1 MLQVP
6 VLIEGMRLRLRRST
20 PADAATTFAIAC
32 DPEVMRYLEWPA
44 PQCLAD
50 TQDFLDGCA
59 ARWHGGAE
67 HHWMIELKAMDLA
80 LGCIGCR
87 ISGHAADF
95 GYFLARAHWGQGYA
109 TEAAGLL
116 VGWLRRQGGI
126 VRISATTDADNQ
138 ASASVLRKLG
148 LQQEGVLR
156 KATVRPNIGLNNGAN
171 NGPKVG
177 PNLSAAPRDTALFAS
192 VQSDGTSA

>member
-6 VLIEGMRLRLRRST
+6 VLIEGVRLRLRRST
-20 PADAATTFAIAC
+20 PADAATTFVIAC

-50 TQDFLDGCA
+50 TQEFFDGCA
-59 ARWHGGAE
+59 ARWQSGAE
-67 HHWMIELKAMDLA
+67 YHWMIELKASEQA

-87 ISGHAADF
+87 IKGHAADF
-95 GYFLARAHWGQGYA
+95 GYFLGRKHWGQGYA
-109 TEAAGLL
+109 TEAAQLL
-116 VGWLRRQGGI
+116 VGWLQRQGSV
-126 VRISATTDADNQ
+126 VRISATTDAANQ

-156 KATVRPNIGLNNGAN
+156 KATVRPNIGPNINL
-171 NGPKVG
+171 KSG

-192 VQSDGTSA
+192 VKPDGTSA

>member
-6 VLIEGMRLRLRRST
+6 VLIEGVRLRLRRST
-20 PADAATTFAIAC
+20 PADAASTFAIAC

-44 PQCLAD
+44 PQRLAD
-50 TQDFLDGCA
+50 TQEFFDGCA
-59 ARWHGGAE
+59 ARWQSGAE
-67 HHWMIELKAMDLA
+67 YHWMIELKAGGLA

-87 ISGHAADF
+87 IKGHAADF
-95 GYFLARAHWGQGYA
+95 GYFLDRKHWGQGYA
-109 TEAAGLL
+109 TEAARLL
-116 VGWLRRQGGI
+116 VGWLQRQGSI

-156 KATVRPNIGLNNGAN
+156 KATVRPNFGPNINLK
-171 NGPKVG
+171 NGPK
-177 PNLSAAPRDTALFAS
+177 LSTAPRDTALFAS

>member
-6 VLIEGMRLRLRRST
+6 VLIEGVRLRLRRST

-50 TQDFLDGCA
+50 TQEFFDGCA
-59 ARWHGGAE
+59 ARWQSGAE
-67 HHWMIELKAMDLA
+67 YHWMIELKPSGLA
-80 LGCIGCR
+80 LGCMGCR
-87 ISGHAADF
+87 IKGHAADF
-95 GYFLARAHWGQGYA
+95 GYFLGHKHWGQGYA
-109 TEAAGLL
+109 TEAARLL
-116 VGWLRRQGGI
+116 VGWLQRQGSI

-156 KATVRPNIGLNNGAN
+156 KATVRPNF
-171 NGPKVG
+171 GPNINLKNG
-177 PNLSAAPRDTALFAS
+177 PNLSTTPRDTALFAS